1 VLGTSTG
8 NVDRILALDVS
19 GTCTGWAFGLY
30 GKLED
35 YGKYI
40 QKQSGSKGK
49 KLAQFADWLTSLL
62 EAKKPTVVLI
72 EKPYRGRNSNVLANI
87 SKFIAV
93 VELCAYLTLDLELDD
108 SWFLDPRFIKRALKV
123 QKGRDYDDNKKIM
136 VNKINDLFGLKLKY
150 SQKKSKKLSDDD
162 IADAIAILVAF
173 WSLDNDNEI

>member
-1 VLGTSTG
+1 MNG
-8 NVDRILALDVS
+8 NIDRILALDVS
-19 GTCTGWAFGLY
+19 GSCTGWAFGLY

-72 EKPYRGRNSNVLANI
+72 EKPYRGRNSNVLANL

-93 VELCAYLTLDLELDD
+93 VELCAYLTLDLELED
-108 SWFLDPRFIKRALKV
+108 SWFLDPRSIKHALKV
-123 QKGRDYDDNKKIM
+123 QKGKDYDDNKKIM
-136 VNKINDLFGLKLKY
+136 VNKINNLFGLKLKY

-162 IADAIAILVAF
+162 VADAIAVLVAF
-173 WSLDNDNEI
+173 WSRDDNETR